1 MKDFTYAI
9 GAILGA
15 ILVVVGID
23 AYIFFREVASRQ

>member
-9 GAILGA
+9 AAILGA

-23 AYIFFREVASRQ
+23 TYLFFTGHLFH

>member
-9 GAILGA
+9 FAILGA

-23 AYIFFREVASRQ
+23 AYLFFTGHLLS